1 MPPVYLELD
10 QIITNASL
18 VEKAQQISLVA
29 PVAQEEQIRREMPK
43 ISEERSNKVEETKE
57 TSKIY
62 VNGSSEK
69 KKERR
74 EREEKKKRKR
84 VDIKV

>member
-62 VNGSSEK
+62 VNESSKREG
-69 KKERR
+69 RG
-74 EREEKKKRKR
+74 EREERKKKKKG

>member
-43 ISEERSNKVEETKE
+43 ISEERSSKVGETKE

-62 VNGSSEK
+62 VNGSSE
-69 KKERR
+69 RR
-74 EREEKKKRKR
+74 ERGEREEGRRKRKG
-84 VDIKV
+84 VDIKA